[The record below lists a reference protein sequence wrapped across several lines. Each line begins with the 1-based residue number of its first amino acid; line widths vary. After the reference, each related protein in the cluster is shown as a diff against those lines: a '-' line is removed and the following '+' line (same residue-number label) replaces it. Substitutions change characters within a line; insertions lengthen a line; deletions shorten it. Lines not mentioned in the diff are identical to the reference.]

1 MGRYEMH
8 TRPRGPAPATAHL
21 FVYLTAAV
29 VLLTAVACGDG
40 GGGDIGVTLREWE
53 VAPEETSVDAG
64 EVTFDIENVG
74 DETHEFVV
82 VRTDLDPA
90 ELPTAEDG
98 SVDEEG
104 EGIEP
109 VDEVEDIPSGES
121 GELTVDLD
129 EGSYVLFCNI
139 VEEEEG
145 GEVESHYQNGMRTAF
160 TVG

>member
-1 MGRYEMH
+1 MF
-8 TRPRGPAPATAHL
+8 TRPGERGSPHPYLIASLAASAT
-21 FVYLTAAV
+21 
-29 VLLTAVACGDG
+29 LLTAVACGNDG
-40 GGGDIGVTLREWE
+40 GGDVGVTLREWE
-53 VAPEETSVDAG
+53 VAPEETTVDAG
-64 EVTFDIENVG
+64 EVNFAIENVG

-109 VDEVEDIPSGES
+109 VDEVEDIPAGGSE
-121 GELTVDLD
+121 ELTVDLE